1 MSFLIPCPNC
11 GDREVYEFRHG
22 GELSPLSERRSM
34 DDSDD
39 ALTRYFYFTKNVA
52 GENAEWWYHSY
63 GCRKWFI
70 AYRDTRTNRVRQA
83 EWPRKKP
90 HR

>member
-1 MSFLIPCPNC
+1 
-11 GDREVYEFRHG
+11 
-22 GELSPLSERRSM
+22 M

-39 ALTRYFYFTKNVA
+39 DLTRYFYFTKNVA

-70 AYRDTRTNRVRQA
+70 AHRDTRTNRVRQA